1 MLGKGHMSTAKFGT
15 LRLTELS
22 KGLPGI
28 TPQYG
33 GMLAEAGAVCFEDQN
48 HPNGVEL
55 KVDGTFQAKYQ
66 TFWEPVTDQMIRCYN
81 DEERATELGAYGVA
95 LLLVLDLTG
104 NTVIQTSRRG
114 TGFDFWLGKAEGG
127 EELPF
132 QNKER
137 LEVSGIRSGDN
148 SRIRARVNDKLK
160 QVQTSDATALPALI
174 VVVEFSA
181 PLSQMVR
188 NERN

>member
-1 MLGKGHMSTAKFGT
+1 MESSKRGT
-15 LRLTELS
+15 LTLTELA

-28 TPQYG
+28 TPAFGQT
-33 GMLAEAGAVCFEDQN
+33 LAEAGAVCFEDQN

-66 TFWEPVTDQMIRCYN
+66 VLWQQVTEQLIRCYN
-81 DEERATELGAYGVA
+81 DEESTTELGAYGVA
-95 LLLVLDLTG
+95 FLLILDLTDY
-104 NTVIQTSRRG
+104 TIIKRSRRG
-114 TGFDFWLGKAEGG
+114 TGFDYWLGKAQDN

-137 LEVSGIRSGDN
+137 LEISGIRSGDN
-148 SRIRARVNDKLK
+148 SRIKARVNEKLK
-160 QVQTSDATALPALI
+160 QVQPSNATALPALI
-174 VVVEFSA
+174 VVVEFST
-181 PLSQMVR
+181 PLSRVVR